1 MLFLALLFALPR
13 VFQDSAGTHHHAL
26 AMENVG
32 NVSFPIS
39 CAPQVQKPFNL
50 GVALLHSYWYEEA
63 EKQFEEVAAKDPKC
77 PMAYW
82 GEAMTLHRPAY
93 SEPSEQDLDH
103 GRLLMQKAEGLEA
116 KTSRERGYLAAL
128 ASFYAGEKRAYKQR
142 ASSWCQGMEKV
153 YEAYPDDHE
162 AAAFYALSLLVSEPS
177 DDKSLSNSRKAIQI
191 LNRLFE
197 EDPNHPGAAHYLIH
211 AADNPN
217 LAELG
222 LPAAR
227 RYAQIAPAV
236 PHALHMPSHIF
247 ARLGLW
253 QEDIQSNLASLA
265 AARQPSAMHIGAEN
279 QVHAMEFLE
288 YAYLQIGRNDEAQE
302 LIGELQNV
310 RKEDL
315 NPGLEGYLDWHRAQF
330 PARYALETRNWKDAL
345 ALQVAPDSD
354 PRARAVTYWARTIGA
369 GHLHDPA
376 SARDAVAQYDAMAQ
390 AVRNGPR
397 PARAKSMETNRDEAR
412 AWLAFAE
419 GKNEEALNLMRPIAD
434 KQDAFGKGEVELPA
448 REMLADMLL
457 GMGRAQEALVEYEK
471 SAKTDPNRFNGLYG
485 AGRAAEMASHSEE
498 ASRYYTQL
506 LKNCGETEHQ
516 HRPELLH
523 ARSFLSGDM
532 HN

>member
-1 MLFLALLFALPR
+1 MLFLAVLFWLPR
-13 VFQDSAGTHHHAL
+13 IFQNTAEAHHHIL

-39 CAPQVQKPFNL
+39 CAPDVQGPFNV

-63 EKQFEEVAAKDPKC
+63 KKQFEEVAAKDPKC
-77 PMAYW
+77 AMAYW

-93 SEPSEQDLDH
+93 SEPSEQDLDQ

-116 KTSRERGYLAAL
+116 KTPRERGYIVGLAA
-128 ASFYAGEKRAYKQR
+128 FYAEKKGEYKQR
-142 ASSWCQGMEKV
+142 ASSWCKGMEKV

-162 AAAFYALSLLVSEPS
+162 AAAFYALSLLVSEPG
-177 DDKSLSNSRKAIQI
+177 DDKSLSNSRRAIQI
-191 LNRLFE
+191 LNRLLE
-197 EDPNHPGAAHYLIH
+197 EEPNHPGAAHYLIH

-253 QEDIQSNLASLA
+253 REDIQSNAASLA
-265 AARQPSAMHIGAEN
+265 AARKPSAMHIGAEN

-288 YAYLQIGRNDEAQE
+288 YAYLQIGQNEKAQE
-302 LIGELQNV
+302 LFGELRNV

-315 NPGLEGYLDWHRAQF
+315 NPGLEGYLDWQRAQF
-330 PARYALETRNWKDAL
+330 PARYALETRNWKDAM
-345 ALQVAPDSD
+345 ALPVVPDSD
-354 PRARAVTYWARTIGA
+354 PRAKSVIYWARAIGA
-369 GHLHDPA
+369 GHLHDPV
-376 SARDAVAQYDAMAQ
+376 SARDAVAQYEAMMQ
-390 AVRNGPR
+390 TVRNGPHS
-397 PARAKSMETNRDEAR
+397 ALVKSMETNGDEAR
-412 AWLAFAE
+412 AGLAFAE
-419 GKNEEALNLMRPIAD
+419 GKNEEALNLLRPIAD
-434 KQDAFGKGEVELPA
+434 KQDTLGKGEVELPA

-457 GMGRAQEALVEYEK
+457 EMGRAQEALVEYEK

-485 AGRAAEMASHSEE
+485 AAQAAEVTRHQAE
-498 ASRYYTQL
+498 AMKYYTQL
-506 LKNCGETEHQ
+506 LKSCGETEHEQ
-516 HRPELLH
+516 RLELLH
-523 ARSFLSGDM
+523 ARSFLSDGR